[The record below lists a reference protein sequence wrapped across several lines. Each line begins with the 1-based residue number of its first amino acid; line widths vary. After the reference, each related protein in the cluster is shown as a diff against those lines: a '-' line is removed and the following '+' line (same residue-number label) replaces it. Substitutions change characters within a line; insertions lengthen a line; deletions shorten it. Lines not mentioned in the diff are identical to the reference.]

1 MKLLSFLTKGSTA
14 TLETQEEILKSP
26 SILIDI
32 FEFVKKEKIEKN
44 KSLSNLGFDDWK
56 KQLKIGRTKRTS
68 VLNLSYIDK
77 DKFVILPTLKKI

>member
-1 MKLLSFLTKGSTA
+1 M
-14 TLETQEEILKSP
+14 
-26 SILIDI
+26 IDI

-77 DKFVILPTLKKI
+77 DKFVILPTLKKIQLPIKNIQEEIKKGWIN